1 MSTAIATDSRTLLG
15 VGILGDVG
23 VGGNTETIPQVEVS
37 DSLPG
42 FDSSS
47 EYHST
52 VAVTESS
59 HPFPALSLSASYAVT
74 LTADKEDTLPALASQ
89 AEVNVVVPTVNIA
102 EALPSFS
109 TGQALRL
116 VSPVS
121 VSDTLSTFGSDS
133 DAEFELVSSVD
144 LRDAL
149 PLFSPSTDVSVA
161 PSLNI
166 YETLPLFSPGYNF
179 IIYPYPM
186 SLLTLSDGR
195 RAPVYTYDNIRVPV
209 YIGQHR

>member
-15 VGILGDVG
+15 VGIIGDVG
-23 VGGNTETIPQVEVS
+23 VGGNTELIPQVDVS
-37 DSLPG
+37 DSFPAFG
-42 FDSSS
+42 SSS

-52 VAVTESS
+52 VAVTESP
-59 HPFPALSLSASYAVT
+59 HALPALSLSAAYTVT
-74 LTADKEDTLPALASQ
+74 LTADKEDTLPPLASQ
-89 AEVNVVVPTVNIA
+89 AEVNVVVPTVNIT

-116 VSPVS
+116 ISPVS
-121 VSDTLSTFGSDS
+121 VSDTLSTFGS

-149 PLFSPSTDVSVA
+149 FLFSSSTDVSVA

-166 YETLPLFSPGYNF
+166 YETLPLFSPGYSF

-186 SLLTLSDGR
+186 SLFTLSDGR
-195 RAPVYTYDNIRVPV
+195 RAPVYTYDNIRIPV